1 MEKAEAGVPGFG
13 ARVRGFH
20 DGLPGWLSLSG
31 ELSRQSFLLGLLP
44 IFVVASLLAVPALP
58 LWLSIPLGSPLV
70 LVTLG
75 LVIKRLRDAGLH
87 WAVALI
93 GFIPFFG
100 WLLLAVFVAIPTKRL
115 TQSSHVWKTFGT
127 GLAAFVTFYVVAGSL
142 VPLPEAP
149 PSSSDSSLTQ
159 QSAEQLE
166 TSDNPAGGDTPPAP
180 DNGDGSQPGD
190 PDVAAD
196 EAASDD
202 ALAPEP
208 EDPNSEDPDSED
220 PDSEDPDAEDSD
232 SDTEVPA
239 TAPAPPTGASPAG
252 GLEALVSRLRVEP
265 EVQSGYDRDL
275 FRHWIDADGDGCDSR
290 REVLI
295 VESTTPVSVGSGCS
309 LSGGTWYSAF
319 DGVTTTDAS
328 SFDIDHFVPLKEAWD
343 SGAHGWD
350 SGTRQRFAND
360 LEYAGSLI
368 AVSASSNRSKSAS
381 DPAEWLPPNRSYR
394 CVYLVTWVEVKL
406 RWNLSADPGEIAAI
420 RSGGSGC

>member
-1 MEKAEAGVPGFG
+1 MEKAESGLQGFVG
-13 ARVRGFH
+13 RVRGFH
-20 DGLPGWLSLSG
+20 DSLPGWLSFSG
-31 ELSRQSFLLGLLP
+31 ELSRQNFLLALIPVAVLGWLLGLPELP
-44 IFVVASLLAVPALP
+44 I
-58 LWLSIPLGSPLV
+58 WLSIPLGSPLV
-70 LVTLG
+70 LATLG

-93 GFIPFFG
+93 GFIPFLG
-100 WLLLAVFVAIPTKRL
+100 WVLLAVFVAIPTKRL
-115 TQSSHVWKTFGT
+115 TQTSPVWKTFGT
-127 GLAAFVTFYVVAGSL
+127 GFAAFVAFSVVAGAL

-149 PSSSDSSLTQ
+149 PSSSESSSVE
-159 QSAEQLE
+159 QSAEQPDP
-166 TSDNPAGGDTPPAP
+166 SDTPAGGDTPPAP
-180 DNGDGSQPGD
+180 DNGAGSQPGD

-196 EAASDD
+196 EEATDEDVVPEAEE
-202 ALAPEP
+202 PEP
-208 EDPNSEDPDSED
+208 E
-220 PDSEDPDAEDSD
+220 
-232 SDTEVPA
+232 
-239 TAPAPPTGASPAG
+239 APVQAPPAGASPAG
-252 GLEALVSRLRVEP
+252 GLENLVSRLRVEP

-295 VESTTPVSVGSGCS
+295 AESTTQVSIGSGCS

-343 SGAHGWD
+343 SGAHAWD

-368 AVSASSNRSKSAS
+368 AVSASSNRSKGAS
-381 DPAEWLPPNRSYR
+381 DPSEWLPPNRSYW

-420 RSGGSGC
+420 RSAGSGC

>member
-1 MEKAEAGVPGFG
+1 MEKAESGLQGFVG
-13 ARVRGFH
+13 RVRGFH
-20 DGLPGWLSLSG
+20 DSLPGWLSFSG
-31 ELSRQSFLLGLLP
+31 ELSRQNFLLALVPVAVLGWLLALPDLP
-44 IFVVASLLAVPALP
+44 I
-58 LWLSIPLGSPLV
+58 WLSIPLGSPLV

-87 WAVALI
+87 WAAALI
-93 GFIPFFG
+93 GFIPFLG
-100 WLLLAVFVAIPTKRL
+100 WVLLAVFVAIPTKRL
-115 TQSSHVWKTFGT
+115 TQTSPVWKTFGT
-127 GLAAFVTFYVVAGSL
+127 GFAAFVAFSVVAGAL

-149 PSSSDSSLTQ
+149 PSSSEDSSVER
-159 QSAEQLE
+159 SAEQPE
-166 TSDNPAGGDTPPAP
+166 VADTPAGGETPPAE
-180 DNGDGSQPGD
+180 GPGTSVGAVEGEVAAEEAATD
-190 PDVAAD
+190 EDVAL
-196 EAASDD
+196 EAEEPGPE
-202 ALAPEP
+202 APVE
-208 EDPNSEDPDSED
+208 
-220 PDSEDPDAEDSD
+220 
-232 SDTEVPA
+232 
-239 TAPAPPTGASPAG
+239 APPAGASPAG
-252 GLEALVSRLRVEP
+252 GLEALVLRLRAEP

-295 VESTTPVSVGSGCS
+295 AESTTPVSIGSGCS

-343 SGAHGWD
+343 SGAHAWD

-368 AVSASSNRSKSAS
+368 AVSASSNRSKGAG
-381 DPAEWLPPNRSYR
+381 DPTEWLPPNRSYR

-420 RSGGSGC
+420 RSAGSGC

>member
-1 MEKAEAGVPGFG
+1 MEKAESGLQGFVG
-13 ARVRGFH
+13 RVRGFH
-20 DGLPGWLSLSG
+20 DSLPGWLSFSG
-31 ELSRQSFLLGLLP
+31 ELSRQNFLLALIPVTVLGWLLALPDLP
-44 IFVVASLLAVPALP
+44 I
-58 LWLSIPLGSPLV
+58 WLSIPLGSPLV

-93 GFIPFFG
+93 GFIPFLG
-100 WLLLAVFVAIPTKRL
+100 WVLLAVFVAIPTKRL
-115 TQSSHVWKTFGT
+115 TQTSPVWKTFGT
-127 GLAAFVTFYVVAGSL
+127 GFAAFVTFSVVAGAL
-142 VPLPEAP
+142 LPLPEAP
-149 PSSSDSSLTQ
+149 PSSSDSSSVE
-159 QSAEQLE
+159 QSAEQPE
-166 TSDNPAGGDTPPAP
+166 ASDTPAGGDTPPAP
-180 DNGDGSQPGD
+180 DNGAASQPGD

-196 EAASDD
+196 EVATDD
-202 ALAPEP
+202 DVVPEAEEPEP
-208 EDPNSEDPDSED
+208 E
-220 PDSEDPDAEDSD
+220 
-232 SDTEVPA
+232 
-239 TAPAPPTGASPAG
+239 APVQAPPAGASPAG
-252 GLEALVSRLRVEP
+252 GLEGLVSRLRVEP

-295 VESTTPVSVGSGCS
+295 AESTTPVSVGSGCS

-343 SGAHGWD
+343 SGAHAWD

-360 LEYAGSLI
+360 LEFAGSLI
-368 AVSASSNRSKSAS
+368 AVSASSNRSKGAS

-394 CVYLVTWVEVKL
+394 CVYVVTWVEVKL

-420 RSGGSGC
+420 RSAGSGC

>member
-1 MEKAEAGVPGFG
+1 MEKAESGLQGFVG
-13 ARVRGFH
+13 RVRGFH
-20 DGLPGWLSLSG
+20 DSLPGWLSFSG
-31 ELSRQSFLLGLLP
+31 ELSRQNFLLALIP
-44 IFVVASLLAVPALP
+44 VAVLGWLLAVPELP
-58 LWLSIPLGSPLV
+58 IWLSIPLGSPLV

-93 GFIPFFG
+93 GFIPFLG
-100 WLLLAVFVAIPTKRL
+100 WVLLAVFVAIPTKRL
-115 TQSSHVWKTFGT
+115 TQTSPVWKTFGT
-127 GLAAFVTFYVVAGSL
+127 GFAAFVAFSVVAGAL

-149 PSSSDSSLTQ
+149 PSSSDSSSVE
-159 QSAEQLE
+159 QSAEQIE
-166 TSDNPAGGDTPPAP
+166 ASDTPAGGDTPPAP
-180 DNGDGSQPGD
+180 DNGAGSQPGD

-196 EAASDD
+196 EAATDED
-202 ALAPEP
+202 VVPEAQEPEP
-208 EDPNSEDPDSED
+208 EAPVQ
-220 PDSEDPDAEDSD
+220 
-232 SDTEVPA
+232 VP
-239 TAPAPPTGASPAG
+239 PAGGSPAG

-295 VESTTPVSVGSGCS
+295 AESTTPVSNGSGCS

-343 SGAHGWD
+343 SGAHAWD

-368 AVSASSNRSKSAS
+368 AVSASSNRSKGAS
-381 DPAEWLPPNRSYR
+381 DPSEWLPPNRSYW

-420 RSGGSGC
+420 RSAGSGC

>member
-1 MEKAEAGVPGFG
+1 
-13 ARVRGFH
+13 
-20 DGLPGWLSLSG
+20 
-31 ELSRQSFLLGLLP
+31 
-44 IFVVASLLAVPALP
+44 
-58 LWLSIPLGSPLV
+58 LV

-93 GFIPFFG
+93 GFIPFIG

-115 TQSSHVWKTFGT
+115 TQSSHVWKTFAT

-180 DNGDGSQPGD
+180 DTGTSSEPGD

-196 EAASDD
+196 EAPSDD

-208 EDPNSEDPDSED
+208 EDPDSED
-220 PDSEDPDAEDSD
+220 PDSEDSD
-232 SDTEVPA
+232 SDTEAPA

-275 FRHWIDADGDGCDSR
+275 FRHWVDSDGDGCDAR

-295 VESTTPVSVGSGCS
+295 AESTTPVSVGSGCS

-394 CVYLVTWVEVKL
+394 CVYLVNWVEVKL

-420 RSGGSGC
+420 RSAGSGC

>member
-1 MEKAEAGVPGFG
+1 MEKAESGLQGFVG
-13 ARVRGFH
+13 RVRGFH
-20 DGLPGWLSLSG
+20 DPLPGWLSFSG
-31 ELSRQSFLLGLLP
+31 ELSRQNFLLALIPVTVLGWLLALPELP
-44 IFVVASLLAVPALP
+44 I
-58 LWLSIPLGSPLV
+58 WLSIPLGSPLV
-70 LVTLG
+70 LATLG

-93 GFIPFFG
+93 GFIPFLG
-100 WLLLAVFVAIPTKRL
+100 WVLLAVFVAIPTKRL
-115 TQSSHVWKTFGT
+115 TQTSPVWKTFGT
-127 GLAAFVTFYVVAGSL
+127 GFAAFVAFSVVAGAL

-149 PSSSDSSLTQ
+149 PSSSESSSVER
-159 QSAEQLE
+159 SAEQPE
-166 TSDNPAGGDTPPAP
+166 VADTPAGGETPPAP
-180 DNGDGSQPGD
+180 DNGDASQPGD
-190 PDVAAD
+190 PDVAAA
-196 EAASDD
+196 EAATDED
-202 ALAPEP
+202 VVPEAEEPEP
-208 EDPNSEDPDSED
+208 E
-220 PDSEDPDAEDSD
+220 
-232 SDTEVPA
+232 
-239 TAPAPPTGASPAG
+239 APVQAPPAGDSPAG

-275 FRHWIDADGDGCDSR
+275 FRHWIDADGDGCDTR

-295 VESTTPVSVGSGCS
+295 AESTTPVSIGSGCS

-343 SGAHGWD
+343 SGAHAWD

-368 AVSASSNRSKSAS
+368 AVSASSNRSKGAS
-381 DPAEWLPPNRSYR
+381 DPSEWLPPNRSYW

-420 RSGGSGC
+420 RSAGSDC